1 MTTLLLFRTA
11 IRSCSRNRAATQLA
25 MIRALERLR
34 EMFCDPLLV
43 LGGRDH
49 ERTVCLERL
58 LRELESLIPRLEAM
72 VPRPV

>member
-1 MTTLLLFRTA
+1 MTSLLRVRAA

-34 EMFCDPLLV
+34 EMFGDPLLV

-49 ERTVCLERL
+49 ERTVCLERM

-72 VPRPV
+72 APRPV